1 MPDMDSTT
9 PKTQETI
16 LTDSKKNLTV
26 SQEKFLDAL
35 FGEARGNPRVAGE
48 LAGYSEH
55 SYPKL
60 VRSLKPEIVSR
71 AENYLAVHS
80 AKAATKIVE
89 MLEEDGTTP
98 HANIR
103 MEAAKQILDR
113 IGIVKKEHIDVNV
126 KALHGIFVLP
136 AKDNL
141 YGTKE
146 DPKKV

>member
-1 MPDMDSTT
+1 
-9 PKTQETI
+9 
-16 LTDSKKNLTV
+16 
-26 SQEKFLDAL
+26 
-35 FGEARGNPRVAGE
+35 
-48 LAGYSEH
+48 
-55 SYPKL
+55 
-60 VRSLKPEIVSR
+60 
-71 AENYLAVHS
+71 
-80 AKAATKIVE
+80 